1 MVWWY
6 DNRGFCCLVHTHT
19 LRGALSSRQ
28 CDRRHAH
35 ATPSSV
41 AHYPGSLC
49 KAIVNKLDDEGEVD
63 HNMRPDEK
71 ILHWLGL
78 RKSLVWR
85 CLRQWHLSSQ
95 LDNVTTLFTG
105 SKLHRQFE
113 HCPNRRLEDRLRRRG
128 THPTT
133 LSSVKHFKCQACEEF
148 KAPQTRNVVAS
159 YDARPDE
166 VLEIDGTQWRNP
178 VTGETC
184 RGQIMVD
191 VDPRCV
197 MVRVFEETVRRL
209 TSNNRTGE
217 CGNALIDGWIERHA
231 RSD

>member
-1 MVWWY
+1 M
-6 DNRGFCCLVHTHT
+6 
-19 LRGALSSRQ
+19 
-28 CDRRHAH
+28 
-35 ATPSSV
+35 
-41 AHYPGSLC
+41 
-49 KAIVNKLDDEGEVD
+49 NKLDDEGEVD

-71 ILHWLGL
+71 IPGL
-78 RKSLVWR
+78 AAAAEVPRVEMPAAVAPELTARQRHDIVKL
-85 CLRQWHLSSQ
+85 LR
-95 LDNVTTLFTG
+95 
-105 SKLHRQFE
+105 KLHRQFG

-133 LSSVKHFKCQACEEF
+133 LSLVKHFKCQACEEF

-159 YDARPDE
+159 YDAQPDE

-197 MVRVFEETVRRL
+197 MVRVFEGTLRRL
-209 TSNNRTGE
+209 TSNNGTGE

-231 RSD
+231 RSDQWSQAGRAGDSTGGALALECARHCATAGEAIGSSECHG